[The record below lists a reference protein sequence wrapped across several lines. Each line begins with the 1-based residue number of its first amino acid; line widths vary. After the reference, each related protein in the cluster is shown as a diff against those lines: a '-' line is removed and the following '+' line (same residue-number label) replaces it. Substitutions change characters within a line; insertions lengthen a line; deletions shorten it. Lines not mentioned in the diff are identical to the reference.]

1 MAEEMERLGDVLAR
15 FEQAR
20 SSGAPYD
27 SPEEEEAPACPLC
40 NGTRWVRVDVPF
52 GHPRWGSIDP
62 CSCWEQEGAQERRDR
77 LLRYSNLG
85 VLARF
90 TFDTLDEDGRSE
102 DPDDRRMFGAA
113 VEAAKAFAEAPTG
126 WLVFAG
132 PSGCG
137 KTHLAA
143 AVTHRAV
150 EAGTPALFMVAPDL
164 LDHLRAAYAPNS
176 DADYDLLFDQVRN
189 APVLVLDG
197 LGAQASTP
205 WAQEKLFQ
213 VLNHRYNL
221 ELPTVVTLAAPLET
235 LEERFQTR
243 LAGAGAGPGP
253 GEVHTLALPRS
264 SAGRSLG
271 SLPEQMRSMTF
282 DAFSVA
288 GNRASARQRES
299 LQAAL
304 AAAQSVAAD
313 PAGVWLVLVGQTG
326 VGKTH
331 LAASIW
337 NERMRQ
343 GETAFFAFVPEL
355 LDHLRYTFAPNSA
368 TTYDELF
375 ERVKGAEL
383 LVLDDLG
390 AQATTPWAQEKLYQ
404 LLVHRHNARLAT
416 VITMQ
421 LETVLQP
428 SIASRLKDDRFV
440 TALELEAPDFRDG
453 SPPPAA
459 PRRAR

>member
-1 MAEEMERLGDVLAR
+1 MLAR
-15 FEQAR
+15 FAPAR
-20 SSGAPYD
+20 SSGDPDD
-27 SPEEEEAPACPLC
+27 SPEEEAPVCPLC

-62 CSCWEQEGAQERRDR
+62 CSCWEQEGAQERRER

-90 TFDTLDEDGRSE
+90 TFDTLDEDGRSP
-102 DPDDRRMFGAA
+102 DPDDRRLFREA
-113 VEAAKAFAEAPTG
+113 VEAARAFAESPSG
-126 WLVFAG
+126 WLALAG

-143 AVTHRAV
+143 AVTHRIV

-176 DADYDLLFDQVRN
+176 EADYDLLFDQVRN

-197 LGAQASTP
+197 LGAQVSTP

-221 ELPTVVTLAAPLET
+221 ELPTVVTLSAPLET

-243 LAGAGAGPGP
+243 LSGAGTGQ
-253 GEVHTLALPRS
+253 VHTLALPRS
-264 SAGRSLG
+264 ATGRTLG
-271 SLPEQMRSMTF
+271 SLPEAMQGMTF

-288 GNRASARQRES
+288 GNRANARQRES

-304 AAAQSVAAD
+304 AAASSVAGD
-313 PAGVWLVLVGQTG
+313 PAGVWLVLIGTTG

-343 GETAFFAFVPEL
+343 GEPAFFAFVPEL

-404 LLVHRHNARLAT
+404 LLVHRHNARLPS

-421 LETVLQP
+421 SDTVLQP
-428 SIASRLKDDRFV
+428 SIASRLKDERFV
-440 TALELEAPDFRDG
+440 TALEIEAPDYRDG
-453 SPPPAA
+453 SPPSPPPA
-459 PRRAR
+459 RRQGR

>member
-1 MAEEMERLGDVLAR
+1 MLAR

-27 SPEEEEAPACPLC
+27 SPEEEEAPVCPLC

-243 LAGAGAGPGP
+243 LAGAGAGPG
-253 GEVHTLALPRS
+253 EVHTLALPRS

-271 SLPEQMRSMTF
+271 SLPEQMRAMTF

-313 PAGVWLVLVGQTG
+313 PAGVWLALVGQTG

-343 GETAFFAFVPEL
+343 GEPAFFAFVPEL

-453 SPPPAA
+453 SPPPPAA
-459 PRRAR
+459 PLRGR

>member
-1 MAEEMERLGDVLAR
+1 M
-15 FEQAR
+15 
-20 SSGAPYD
+20 
-27 SPEEEEAPACPLC
+27 
-40 NGTRWVRVDVPF
+40 PF

-62 CSCWEQEGAQERRDR
+62 CSCWEQEDTAERRVR

-90 TFDTLDEDGRSE
+90 TFDTLNEDGVSA
-102 DPDDRRMFGAA
+102 DPDDRRLFHAA
-113 VEAAKAFAEAPTG
+113 VEAAKAFAETPSG
-126 WLVFAG
+126 WLVLAG

-143 AVTHRAV
+143 AVTHRAM
-150 EAGTPALFMVAPDL
+150 EAGTPALFMVVPDL
-164 LDHLRAAYAPNS
+164 LDHLRAAFSPS
-176 DADYDLLFDQVRN
+176 GDSDYDLLFDQVRN
-189 APVLVLDG
+189 APVLALDG

-213 VLNHRYNL
+213 VLNHRYNM

-235 LEERFQTR
+235 LEERLQTR
-243 LAGAGAGPGP
+243 LARTDFGQ
-253 GEVHTLALPRS
+253 VHTLAQPRS
-264 SAGRSLG
+264 ATGRGLG
-271 SLPEQMRSMTF
+271 TLPEAMKGMTF

-288 GNRASARQRES
+288 GNRANARQRES

-304 AAAQSVAAD
+304 DLSRNFTGS
-313 PAGVWLVLVGQTG
+313 PAGHWLVLGGSTG
-326 VGKTH
+326 IGKTH

-343 GETAFFAFVPEL
+343 GEPAFFAFVPEL

-390 AQATTPWAQEKLYQ
+390 SQATTPWAQEKLYQ

-416 VITMQ
+416 VITMGDD
-421 LETVLQP
+421 LPLNPAV
-428 SIASRLKDDRFV
+428 ASRLKDERFV
-440 TALELEAPDFRDG
+440 MALEIEAPDYRDG
-453 SPPPAA
+453 SLPAA
-459 PRRAR
+459 AARGRGSR

>member
-1 MAEEMERLGDVLAR
+1 MLAR

-27 SPEEEEAPACPLC
+27 SPEEEEAPVCPLC
-40 NGTRWVRVDVPF
+40 NDTRWVRVDVPF

-62 CSCWEQEGAQERRDR
+62 CSCWEQEGAQERRER

-90 TFDTLDEDGRSE
+90 TFDTLDEEGRSE
-102 DPDDRRMFGAA
+102 DPDDRRLFSAA
-113 VEAAKAFAEAPTG
+113 VEAAKAFAESPTG

-164 LDHLRAAYAPNS
+164 LDHLRSAYAPNS
-176 DADYDLLFDQVRN
+176 DTDYDLLFDQVRN

-221 ELPTVVTLAAPLET
+221 ELPTVVTLAAALET

-243 LAGAGAGPGP
+243 LAGAGSGQ
-253 GEVHTLALPRS
+253 VHTLALPRS
-264 SAGRSLG
+264 STGRSLG
-271 SLPEQMRSMTF
+271 SLPEQMRAMTF
-282 DAFSVA
+282 DAFSIA
-288 GNRASARQRES
+288 GNGANSRQRES

-304 AAAQSVAAD
+304 AAAVNIAD
-313 PAGVWLVLVGQTG
+313 HPEGSWLVLVGRTG

-331 LAASIW
+331 LASSIW
-337 NERMRQ
+337 NDRMRKGQ
-343 GETAFFAFVPEL
+343 PAFFAFVPEL
-355 LDHLRYTFAPNSA
+355 LDHLRYTFGPNSPI
-368 TTYDELF
+368 TYDELF

-390 AQATTPWAQEKLYQ
+390 SQATTPWAKEKLYQ
-404 LLVHRHNARLAT
+404 LLVHRHNARLPT
-416 VITMQ
+416 VITM
-421 LETVLQP
+421 LPDDELAP
-428 SIASRLKDDRFV
+428 PLASRLKDDTFV
-440 TALELEAPDFRDG
+440 MGLEIAAPDFRGDS
-453 SPPPAA
+453 SPPSASS
-459 PRRAR
+459 RRAR

>member
-1 MAEEMERLGDVLAR
+1 MLAR

-20 SSGAPYD
+20 SSGGPDDSLEEPAPV
-27 SPEEEEAPACPLC
+27 CPLC
-40 NGTRWVRVDVPF
+40 NDTRWVRVDVPF

-62 CSCWEQEGAQERRDR
+62 CSCWEQEGAQERRER

-90 TFDTLDEDGRSE
+90 TFATLDEEGRSA
-102 DPDDRRMFGAA
+102 DPDDRRLFQEA
-113 VEAAKAFAEAPTG
+113 VAAAKVFAESPKG

-143 AVTHRAV
+143 AVTHMTV
-150 EAGTPALFMVAPDL
+150 ESGHPALFMVAPDL

-197 LGAQASTP
+197 LGAQVSTP

-221 ELPTVVTLAAPLET
+221 ELPTVVTLAAPPET
-235 LEERFQTR
+235 LEDRFQTR
-243 LAGAGAGPGP
+243 LSGAGTGR
-253 GEVHTLALPRS
+253 VYTLALPRS
-264 SAGRSLG
+264 AAGRSLG
-271 SLPEQMRSMTF
+271 SLPEQMRTMTF
-282 DAFSVA
+282 DDFSVA
-288 GNRASARQRES
+288 GNRANARQRDS

-304 AAAQSVAAD
+304 MSAHTVAED
-313 PAGVWLVLVGQTG
+313 PSGVWLVLVGHTG

-337 NERMRQ
+337 NERMRLGQ
-343 GETAFFAFVPEL
+343 PAFFAFVPEL

-404 LLVHRHNARLAT
+404 LLVHRHNARLST

-421 LETVLQP
+421 NDTALQP
-428 SIASRLKDDRFV
+428 SIASRLKDERFV
-440 TALELEAPDFRDG
+440 TALELEAPDYRDG
-453 SPPPAA
+453 STPAAA
-459 PRRAR
+459 PRRQGR

>member
-1 MAEEMERLGDVLAR
+1 MLAR
-15 FEQAR
+15 FGPVR
-20 SSGAPYD
+20 SSAGAD
-27 SPEEEEAPACPLC
+27 ASLEEDAPPVCPLC

-62 CSCWEQEGAQERRDR
+62 CTCWEQEGAQERRDR

-90 TFDTLDEDGRSE
+90 TFDTLNEDGNSP
-102 DPDDRRMFGAA
+102 DLDDRRMFRDA
-113 VEAAKAFAEAPTG
+113 VAAAKAFAESPEG
-126 WLVFAG
+126 WLVLAG

-150 EAGTPALFMVAPDL
+150 EGGHPALFMVAPDL
-164 LDHLRAAYAPNS
+164 LDHLRAAFAPS
-176 DADYDLLFDQVRN
+176 SEADYDLLFDQVRN

-213 VLNHRYNL
+213 ILNHRYNL
-221 ELPTVVTLAAPLET
+221 ELPTVVTLSAPMET

-243 LAGAGAGPGP
+243 LSGAGTGS
-253 GEVHTLALPRS
+253 VHTLAAPRS
-264 SAGRSLG
+264 VAGRSLG
-271 SLPEQMRSMTF
+271 SLPEAMQGMTF
-282 DAFSVA
+282 DSFTVA
-288 GNRASARQRES
+288 GNGANARQRES

-304 AAAQSVAAD
+304 LTARSVAED
-313 PAGVWLVLVGQTG
+313 PTGVWLVLIGSTG

-331 LAASIW
+331 LASAIW
-337 NERMRQ
+337 NDRMSKGQ
-343 GETAFFAFVPEL
+343 PAFFAFVPEL

-368 TTYDELF
+368 VTYDELF
-375 ERVKGAEL
+375 ERVKGTEL

-390 AQATTPWAQEKLYQ
+390 AQATTPWAEEKLYQ
-404 LLVHRHNARLAT
+404 LLVHRHNARLST

-421 LETVLQP
+421 SDTTVQP
-428 SIASRLKDDRFV
+428 SIASRLKDERFV
-440 TALELEAPDFRDG
+440 TALEVEAPDYRDG
-453 SPPPAA
+453 STPSAPPV
-459 PRRAR
+459 RRQGR

>member
-1 MAEEMERLGDVLAR
+1 M
-15 FEQAR
+15 
-20 SSGAPYD
+20 
-27 SPEEEEAPACPLC
+27 
-40 NGTRWVRVDVPF
+40 RVDVPF

-62 CSCWEQEGAQERRDR
+62 CSCWEREDATERRER

-90 TFDTLDEDGRSE
+90 TFDTLDRDGRSP
-102 DPDDRRMFGAA
+102 DPDDRRLFHAA
-113 VEAAKAFAEAPTG
+113 YEAARDFAEAPSG
-126 WLVFAG
+126 WLVLAG

-143 AVTHRAV
+143 AVTHRTV
-150 EAGTPALFMVAPDL
+150 ESGVPALFMVAPDL

-243 LAGAGAGPGP
+243 LSGAGTGQVY
-253 GEVHTLALPRS
+253 ELALPRS
-264 SAGRSLG
+264 ATGRSLG
-271 SLPEQMRSMTF
+271 SLPEQMQAMTF
-282 DAFSVA
+282 EAFSTA
-288 GNRASARQRES
+288 GNRANGRQRES

-304 AAAQSVAAD
+304 AAAQSVAGD
-313 PAGVWLVLVGQTG
+313 PAGVWLVLIGSTG

-343 GETAFFAFVPEL
+343 GAPAFFAFVPEL

-390 AQATTPWAQEKLYQ
+390 SQATTPWAQEKLYQ
-404 LLVHRHNARLAT
+404 LLVHRHNARLPT

-421 LETVLQP
+421 GDTVLQP

-440 TALELEAPDFRDG
+440 TALEMEAPDYRDG
-453 SPPPAA
+453 SPPAASA
-459 PRRAR
+459 PRRGR

>member
-15 FEQAR
+15 FAPAR
-20 SSGAPYD
+20 SSGAPDD
-27 SPEEEEAPACPLC
+27 SPEEEAPACPLC

-62 CSCWEQEGAQERRDR
+62 CSCWEQEGALERRER

-90 TFDTLDEDGRSE
+90 TFDTLNEDGNSS
-102 DPDDRRMFGAA
+102 DPDDRRLFHAA
-113 VEAAKAFAEAPTG
+113 LEAARDFAESPSG
-126 WLVFAG
+126 WLVLAG

-143 AVTHRAV
+143 AVTHRTV
-150 EAGTPALFMVAPDL
+150 EAGVPALFMVAPDL

-243 LAGAGAGPGP
+243 LSGAGTGHVY
-253 GEVHTLALPRS
+253 ELALPRS
-264 SAGRSLG
+264 ATGRSLG
-271 SLPEQMRSMTF
+271 SLPEQMQTMTF
-282 DAFSVA
+282 EAFSTE
-288 GNRASARQRES
+288 GNRANARQRES

-304 AAAQSVAAD
+304 AAAQSVAGD
-313 PAGVWLVLVGQTG
+313 PAGVWLVLIGSTG

-343 GETAFFAFVPEL
+343 GAPAFFAFVPEL

-383 LVLDDLG
+383 LALDDLG
-390 AQATTPWAQEKLYQ
+390 SQATTPWAQEKLYQ
-404 LLVHRHNARLAT
+404 LLVHRHNARLPT

-421 LETVLQP
+421 GDTVLQP

-440 TALELEAPDFRDG
+440 TALEMEAPDFRDG
-453 SPPPAA
+453 SPPAA
-459 PRRAR
+459 PRRR

>member
-15 FEQAR
+15 FAPAR
-20 SSGAPYD
+20 SSGAPD
-27 SPEEEEAPACPLC
+27 GSPEEETAPVCPLC
-40 NGTRWVRVDVPF
+40 DGTRWVRVDVPF

-90 TFDTLDEDGRSE
+90 TFDTLNEDGVSA
-102 DPDDRRMFGAA
+102 DPDDRRMFRDA
-113 VEAAKAFAEAPTG
+113 VAAAKSFAESPEG

-150 EAGTPALFMVAPDL
+150 EGGTPALFMVAPDL
-164 LDHLRAAYAPNS
+164 LDHLRAAFAPS
-176 DADYDLLFDQVRN
+176 SESDYDLLFDQVRN
-189 APVLVLDG
+189 APVLALDG

-205 WAQEKLFQ
+205 WAQEKLFHI
-213 VLNHRYNL
+213 LNHRYNL
-221 ELPTVVTLAAPLET
+221 ELPTVVTLSAPLET

-243 LAGAGAGPGP
+243 LSGAGTGH
-253 GEVHTLALPRS
+253 VHTLAAPRS
-264 SAGRSLG
+264 AAGRTLG
-271 SLPEQMRSMTF
+271 SLPEAMQGMTF
-282 DAFSVA
+282 DSFTVA
-288 GNRASARQRES
+288 GNRANARQRET
-299 LQAAL
+299 LEAAL
-304 AAAQSVAAD
+304 LAARSVAED
-313 PAGVWLVLVGQTG
+313 PSGVWLVLIGNTG

-343 GETAFFAFVPEL
+343 GEPAFFAFVPEL

-383 LVLDDLG
+383 LALDDLG
-390 AQATTPWAQEKLYQ
+390 SQATTPWAQEKLYQ
-404 LLVHRHNARLAT
+404 LLVHRHNARLPT

-421 LETVLQP
+421 GDTELQP
-428 SIASRLKDDRFV
+428 SIASRLKDERFV
-440 TALELEAPDFRDG
+440 TALEIEAPDYRDG
-453 SPPPAA
+453 SPPAAA
-459 PRRAR
+459 PRRR

>member
-15 FEQAR
+15 FGPVR
-20 SSGAPYD
+20 SSAGAD
-27 SPEEEEAPACPLC
+27 ASPEEDAPLACPLC

-62 CSCWEQEGAQERRDR
+62 CTCWEQEGAQERRDR

-90 TFDTLDEDGRSE
+90 TFDTLNEDGVSP
-102 DPDDRRMFGAA
+102 DLDDRRMFRDA
-113 VEAAKAFAEAPTG
+113 VAAAKAFAESPDG
-126 WLVFAG
+126 WLVLAG

-150 EAGTPALFMVAPDL
+150 EGGHPALFMVAPDL
-164 LDHLRAAYAPNS
+164 LDHLRAAFAPS
-176 DADYDLLFDQVRN
+176 SEADYDLLFDQVRN
-189 APVLVLDG
+189 APVLALDG

-213 VLNHRYNL
+213 ILNHRYNL
-221 ELPTVVTLAAPLET
+221 ELPTVVTLSAPMET

-243 LAGAGAGPGP
+243 LSGAGTGS
-253 GEVHTLALPRS
+253 VHTLASPRS
-264 SAGRSLG
+264 VAGRSLG
-271 SLPEQMRSMTF
+271 SLPEAMQGMTF
-282 DAFSVA
+282 DSFSTS
-288 GNRASARQRES
+288 GNGANARQRES

-304 AAAQSVAAD
+304 ATARTVAED
-313 PAGVWLVLVGQTG
+313 PTGVWLVLIGSTG

-331 LAASIW
+331 LASAIW
-337 NERMRQ
+337 NDRMSKGQ
-343 GETAFFAFVPEL
+343 PAFFAFVPEL

-368 TTYDELF
+368 VTYDELF
-375 ERVKGAEL
+375 ERVKGTEL

-390 AQATTPWAQEKLYQ
+390 AQATTPWAEEKLYQ
-404 LLVHRHNARLAT
+404 LLVHRHNARLST

-421 LETVLQP
+421 SDTTVQP
-428 SIASRLKDDRFV
+428 SIASRLKDERFV
-440 TALELEAPDFRDG
+440 TALEVEAPDYRDG
-453 SPPPAA
+453 STPSAPPA
-459 PRRAR
+459 RRQGR

>member
-1 MAEEMERLGDVLAR
+1 M
-15 FEQAR
+15 
-20 SSGAPYD
+20 
-27 SPEEEEAPACPLC
+27 
-40 NGTRWVRVDVPF
+40 RVDVPF

-62 CSCWEQEGAQERRDR
+62 CSCWEQEGALERRER

-90 TFDTLDEDGRSE
+90 TFDTLDEDGRSP
-102 DPDDRRMFGAA
+102 DPDDRRLFREA
-113 VEAAKAFAEAPTG
+113 VEAARAFAESPSG
-126 WLVFAG
+126 WLALAG

-143 AVTHRAV
+143 AVTHRIV

-176 DADYDLLFDQVRN
+176 EADYDLLFDQVRN

-197 LGAQASTP
+197 LGAQVSTP

-221 ELPTVVTLAAPLET
+221 ELPTVVTLSAPLET

-243 LAGAGAGPGP
+243 LSGAGTGQ
-253 GEVHTLALPRS
+253 VHTLALPRS
-264 SAGRSLG
+264 ATGRSLG
-271 SLPEQMRSMTF
+271 SLPEAMQGMTF

-288 GNRASARQRES
+288 GNRANARQRES

-304 AAAQSVAAD
+304 AAARSVAGD
-313 PAGVWLVLVGQTG
+313 PAGVWLVLIGTTG

-343 GETAFFAFVPEL
+343 GEPAFFAFVPEL

-404 LLVHRHNARLAT
+404 LLVHRHNARLPS

-421 LETVLQP
+421 SDTVLQP
-428 SIASRLKDDRFV
+428 SIASRLKDERFV
-440 TALELEAPDFRDG
+440 TALEIEAPDYRDG
-453 SPPPAA
+453 SPPSLPPA
-459 PRRAR
+459 RRRGR

>member
-1 MAEEMERLGDVLAR
+1 MLAR
-15 FEQAR
+15 FAPAR
-20 SSGAPYD
+20 SSGVPDD
-27 SPEEEEAPACPLC
+27 SAEEELGPDCPLC

-62 CSCWEQEGAQERRDR
+62 CSCWEQEGAEERRDR

-90 TFDTLDEDGRSE
+90 TFDTLEEDGRSD
-102 DPDDRRMFGAA
+102 DPDDRRLFRAA
-113 VEAAKAFAEAPTG
+113 VEAAKAFAESPSG

-164 LDHLRAAYAPNS
+164 LDHLRAAYAPTS

-189 APVLVLDG
+189 APVLALDG

-243 LAGAGAGPGP
+243 LAGAGAGD
-253 GEVHTLALPRS
+253 VHTLALPRS
-264 SAGRSLG
+264 STGRGLG
-271 SLPEQMRSMTF
+271 TLPEQMRTMTF

-313 PAGVWLVLVGQTG
+313 PTGVWLVLVGQTG

-343 GETAFFAFVPEL
+343 GEPAFFAFVPEL

-383 LVLDDLG
+383 LALDDLG
-390 AQATTPWAQEKLYQ
+390 SQATTPWAQEKLYQ
-404 LLVHRHNARLAT
+404 LLVHRHNARLPT

-421 LETVLQP
+421 GDTALQP

-440 TALELEAPDFRDG
+440 TALEMEAPDYRDG
-453 SPPPAA
+453 SPPAA
-459 PRRAR
+459 AARRGGSR